1 MSFRDFSR
9 RSTGSSGGSR
19 KTIPK
24 RTRNNSIAVNRTTQ
38 KQSSSNSIHNS
49 LNTSIGT
56 DYASNPAHSSFQSN
70 TVENSR
76 DEHTLSLS
84 QQREEDFALQLM
96 REREQEL
103 RDINQKMHVVNEI
116 YKDLGE
122 VVSGQQEQIDTIEN
136 QFGNAAENSRRG
148 LEQLEKA
155 NSKGQKK
162 NPDTNDEDKDETRQD
177 ECQFFL
183 LKYIQNKMCAIGKMV
198 SICGGSASANYSLGD
213 DD

>member
-19 KTIPK
+19 KSIPQ
-24 RTRNNSIAVNRTTQ
+24 RTNSIAVNRATQ
-38 KQSSSNSIHNS
+38 KQISSNSIQNS
-49 LNTSIGT
+49 FA
-56 DYASNPAHSSFQSN
+56 ASVETACSNNLDSHSSLPSN
-70 TVENSR
+70 TIDNSR
-76 DEHTLSLS
+76 DEHALNLS

-103 RDINQKMHVVNEI
+103 RDINHKMHVVNEI

-162 NPDTNDEDKDETRQD
+162 NPDTNDEDKDDTRQD

-183 LKYIQNKMCAIGKMV
+183 LKYVQNKMCAIGKMV
-198 SICGGSASANYSLGD
+198 SICGGSASANYSLGED
-213 DD
+213 D